1 MAFKNFLPNKRVKP
15 VETEK
20 TRVTRNPSP
29 SGFTNRR
36 QMNTPTEPQSGYLL
50 SPGQRI
56 GLAIIILVTMLLLLY
71 SWQSWQMT
79 HLNSKLIE
87 EKEQVEKLKEEK
99 MILQFKVNQAFSLKR
114 VERLAKDLGMIEPE
128 EIRWIRLTQD
138 N

>member
-1 MAFKNFLPNKRVKP
+1 MAVRNFLPNKRVKP
-15 VETEK
+15 VKTGK

-36 QMNTPTEPQSGYLL
+36 QMNIPTQPHSGYLL

-79 HLNSKLIE
+79 HLNSKLIDA
-87 EKEQVEKLKEEK
+87 KEQVEKLKEEK